1 MLTFIKGFGVKAI
14 AITVGLII
22 TILVG
27 TTVFYYKA
35 NNSHL
40 VENGALKSDNVIMQ
54 QNEVFQESSAEIT
67 DQVVRDF
74 VVDTMKANTATEK
87 LRTESIHEYVQTVEV
102 QKDGDNSKASD
113 PNGDIRVAK
122 LAKRLHDNYCRIRP
136 EDPDCNPVNS
146 VDGLRSGQ
154 GTK

>member
-1 MLTFIKGFGVKAI
+1 MFTFIKGIGFKAI
-14 AITVGLII
+14 AITVSVII

-35 NNSHL
+35 NNSRL
-40 VENGALKSDNVIMQ
+40 VENGALKSDNVVMQ
-54 QNEVFQESSAEIT
+54 QNEVFQEFSAKIT
-67 DQVVRDF
+67 DKVVNDF
-74 VVDTMKANTATEK
+74 VVETMKANTATEK
-87 LRTESIHEYVQTVEV
+87 LRTESIHDYLQTIEV

-113 PNGDIRVAK
+113 SNGDIRVAR

-136 EDPDCNPVNS
+136 KDPDCNPVDS